1 MPRQSAEVNAVVTVK
16 IVSGQVKNTQ
26 DAQGKTVEGNSTAVT
41 PTTIAIC
48 VVYLTSE
55 ASIVV

>member
-1 MPRQSAEVNAVVTVK
+1 MVTVK
-16 IVSGQVKNTQ
+16 IVSGQIKNTQ

-41 PTTIAIC
+41 PTTIAIW

>member
-16 IVSGQVKNTQ
+16 IVSGQIKNTQ
-26 DAQGKTVEGNSTAVT
+26 DARGKTVEDNSTAVT
-41 PTTIAIC
+41 PITIAIC